1 MHDALPDV
9 ADPYPE
15 IERLR
20 AAVSHAERLNAV
32 GRAIA
37 AELDPQRLAQTVVDA
52 ATELTGA
59 ELGALFYSHDD
70 GRTES
75 YLLYAVSGPA
85 RDRFARLALPRNTRS
100 EERRVGKECR
110 SRW

>member
-1 MHDALPDV
+1 MHDGLPDALPDALPDL
-9 ADPYPE
+9 ADPHRE

-20 AAVSHAERLNAV
+20 AAVSHAERINAV

-37 AELDPQRLAQTVVDA
+37 AELDPQCLAQTVADA

-59 ELGALFYSHDD
+59 ELGALFYSPGD

-75 YLLYAVSGPA
+75 YLLYAVSAAP
-85 RDRFARLALPRNTRS
+85 RDR
-100 EERRVGKECR
+100 
-110 SRW
+110 